1 MLIALVLVTSVFGQ
15 TDSIPAPPYKRFPT
29 VPPFRLLL
37 GDSATWYTKE
47 DLPRKRP
54 VLIMVFSPD
63 CEHCKH
69 ETEEIIKNIKEFK
82 KIQIVMATFLP
93 LDKMKKFYGFFE
105 LYRYEN
111 IVVGRDENFILAPF
125 YNLRNMPF
133 LAFYDKKG
141 NLIDV
146 NEGNLP
152 VDKILEK
159 FADKD

>member
-1 MLIALVLVTSVFGQ
+1 MLIALILVTSTFAQ
-15 TDSIPAPPYKRFPT
+15 TDSVPPPPYKRFPT
-29 VPPFRLLL
+29 VPPFRLLQV
-37 GDSATWYTKE
+37 DSATWYTK
-47 DLPRKRP
+47 DNLPRKKP

-69 ETEEIIKNIKEFK
+69 ETEEIIKNIKQFK
-82 KIQIVMATFLP
+82 KIQIVMATFMP
-93 LDKMKKFYGFFE
+93 MDKMKKFYGFFE

-111 IVVGRDENFILAPF
+111 IIVGRDENFILAPF

-146 NEGNLP
+146 HEGNMAIEEVL
-152 VDKILEK
+152 KK
-159 FADKD
+159 FEEN